1 MSKVQTLPLPWLCPP
16 DLACLPGLNLNSILL
31 LQRLGLPHP
40 SQPGPSSCHLALA
53 NPLSFGDPEPPG
65 AHVSTSALFLP

>member
-1 MSKVQTLPLPWLCPP
+1 MSKVQTLPLPWFCPP

-31 LQRLGLPHP
+31 LQKLGLPHP
-40 SQPGPSSCHLALA
+40 SLPGPSSCHLALA
-53 NPLSFGDPEPPG
+53 NPLSFGDPEQPG